1 MPTGSVTISDVNDG
15 TKIYGVAR
23 LNNGV
28 GVAMNSTIPVGSYN
42 LIATYGG
49 DGGSRYNGATSNSVP
64 LRIVVGRS
72 SNIATGAT
80 GGP

>member
-1 MPTGSVTISDVNDG
+1 VPTGTVTISDVANGD
-15 TKIYGVAR
+15 KVYGIAR

-28 GVAMNSTIPVGSYN
+28 GVVMNSTIPVGPYN

-64 LRIVVGRS
+64 LLVVVAR
-72 SNIATGAT
+72 
-80 GGP
+80 